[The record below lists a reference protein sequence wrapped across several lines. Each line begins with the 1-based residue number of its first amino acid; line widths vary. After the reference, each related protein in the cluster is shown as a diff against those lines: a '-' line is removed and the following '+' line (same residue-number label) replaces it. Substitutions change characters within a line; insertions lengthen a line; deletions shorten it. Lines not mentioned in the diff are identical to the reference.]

1 MQKRLRVKDMNYRI
15 KSAPKE
21 QELRTGVRSSH
32 YTNQPNLLLL
42 LTKVTDFF
50 HVYCVLRN
58 ILMHSFL
65 KNEEYNLKYTS
76 AQHVMHAQHPLPQ
89 FV

>member
-1 MQKRLRVKDMNYRI
+1 MNYRI
-15 KSAPKE
+15 KSTPKE

-50 HVYCVLRN
+50 NVYCVLRN
-58 ILMHSFL
+58 ILMHSFFKKLRIEL
-65 KNEEYNLKYTS
+65 KIYIHTS
-76 AQHVMHAQHPLPQ
+76 YYARTAHCVSVG
-89 FV
+89 FITKSVK